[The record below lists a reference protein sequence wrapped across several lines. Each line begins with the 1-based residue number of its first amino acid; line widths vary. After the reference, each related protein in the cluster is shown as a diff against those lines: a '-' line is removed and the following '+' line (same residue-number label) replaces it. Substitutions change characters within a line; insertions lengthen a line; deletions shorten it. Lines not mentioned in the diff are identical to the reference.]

1 MTGRSVVILAGG
13 GSRRMGTDK
22 WLLPV
27 GGTPA
32 LGRLVGA
39 LDGVADDIAIVLP
52 WGVDDA
58 LRSRAQAAAA
68 VARPRTPVR
77 WLADA
82 EPDAGPLA
90 GLAAAI
96 AAGVGE
102 RCLVAAADLPFA
114 RTELAEALFRLCLAS
129 GADAAVPERGG
140 RLHPLFAVYGASS
153 FERLQAYRAGGG
165 RRVMDWVS
173 ALRVATMREIET
185 SAFDPEGTALF
196 NMNTPDEYRRAQ
208 SLVDDSQF
216 Q

>member
-32 LGRLVGA
+32 LGRLVAA

-52 WGVDDA
+52 WGADEG
-58 LRSRAQAAAA
+58 LRSRAQSAAA

-90 GLAAAI
+90 GIDAAF

-114 RTELAEALFRLCLAS
+114 RAELAEALFRLCLAT

-140 RLHPLFAVYGASS
+140 RPHPLFAVYGASS
-153 FERLQAYRAGGG
+153 YERLRAYRAGGG
-165 RRVMDWVS
+165 RKVMDWVA
-173 ALRVATMREIET
+173 ALRVATMPEAET
-185 SAFDPEGTALF
+185 AAYDPQGAALF

-216 Q
+216 R